1 MEKYK
6 IGIQAKG
13 KHGSKSFYIEVSVE
27 PKNFQGGFKQWIG
40 NSRNKDA
47 VSEWL
52 ATQCPGYDEIR
63 CSGIIPID

>member
-13 KHGSKSFYIEVSVE
+13 KHGSKSFYIKVSVE
-27 PKNFQGGFKQWIG
+27 PQNLQGGFKQWIG
-40 NSRNKDA
+40 NSRHKDA

-52 ATQCPGYDEIR
+52 APLSTWTAFAASRP
-63 CSGIIPID
+63 IPCRS